1 MSCRQKAGARKDN
14 FRVDYQSKQVVT
26 FFSSKN
32 FLKEIETMFSDRVS
46 FEFENNSTTAVL

>member
-14 FRVDYQSKQVVT
+14 FRVDYQSKQVAI

-32 FLKEIETMFSDRVS
+32 FLKEIENMFSDRVS